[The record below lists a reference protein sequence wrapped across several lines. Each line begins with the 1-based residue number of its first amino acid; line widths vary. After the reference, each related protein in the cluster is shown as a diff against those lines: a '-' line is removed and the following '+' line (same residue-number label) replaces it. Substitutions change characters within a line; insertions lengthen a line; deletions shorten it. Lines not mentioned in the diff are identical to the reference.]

1 MASIGWY
8 LVPNAL
14 RPATRPGGNP
24 YSIYCAMDDY
34 TAQIQGDGGD
44 WSNTEVLGG
53 YNIVKVRASDAV
65 LANLDDLFLRIPV
78 AALDNKLSSL
88 TAAQKSR
95 IHTILNN
102 MGYSDADIQDA
113 LGDYAKIGQ
122 KTLRQLL
129 NFVASKRQVAR
140 YSAATDSILYDG
152 AIVAPTPVD
161 VVDAAV
167 Q

>member
-1 MASIGWY
+1 MTIGWY

-14 RPATRPGGNP
+14 RPSPRSVGNP
-24 YSIYCAMDDY
+24 YIIYCAADDY
-34 TAQIQGDGGD
+34 TQQITADGGD

-53 YNIVKVRASDAV
+53 YNIVKVRASDATLTM
-65 LANLDDLFLRIPV
+65 LAGLFQRIPV
-78 AALDNKLSSL
+78 ALLDNSLSSL
-88 TAAQKSR
+88 TAAQKNQ
-95 IHTILNN
+95 IHTTINN
-102 MGYSDADIQDA
+102 MGYSDADITAA
-113 LGDYAKIGQ
+113 LGNFNQIGQ

-129 NFVASKRQVAR
+129 NFIASKRQIAR
-140 YSAATDSILYDG
+140 YSAVSDSILYDG